1 MLIFNYCQEKKKT
14 NPAASSAKIKT
25 KKNIVFK
32 KKKSNKKKLNKSSC
46 QSAMQIVGFT
56 PVERKS
62 ERLKSYYNEFQ
73 F

>member
-1 MLIFNYCQEKKKT
+1 MLIFNYCQNKKET

-32 KKKSNKKKLNKSSC
+32 NKNLTKKLNKSSC